1 MSKKNRKHIMINLDD
16 EFYFKI
22 KKQADK
28 MHLPLS
34 TWVKLQLINVINNQE
49 G

>member
-1 MSKKNRKHIMINLDD
+1 MLNVDD

-28 MHLPLS
+28 MHLPMS
-34 TWVKLQLINVINNQE
+34 TWVKLQLINIFNNME
-49 G
+49 GN